1 MVFTG
6 FHGSVIK
13 LQGQNSEVLRILI
26 YTRLKINK
34 KISLWTSFLPRSLFP
49 FENRAIWT
57 SSFSQCE
64 TPILN
69 RIAVALRKSREKV
82 SSLDFQQSTV
92 KPRGASLQRI
102 PGTKVLAWDQA
113 RSDQAPHWGK
123 KGEKKSAWADKKRLM
138 KAADS
143 WVCYFSFHP
152 VFAFFPQC
160 GAWSQAA
167 KVPPATRRLLFCLH
181 IHISLACPHRAFQ
194 SQCYSCNNFKHKN
207 LKSRKIID

>member
-113 RSDQAPHWGK
+113 GSDQAPNGGRGGGGGRRK
-123 KGEKKSAWADKKRLM
+123 KNPRDRKKKK
-138 KAADS
+138 
-143 WVCYFSFHP
+143 
-152 VFAFFPQC
+152 
-160 GAWSQAA
+160 A
-167 KVPPATRRLLFCLH
+167 KEGSRQLGLLFFISPSFCLFPSMR
-181 IHISLACPHRAFQ
+181 SLVPG
-194 SQCYSCNNFKHKN
+194 CYSSASYSQTSFLFTHTYIFYWPDPTGLCRVNVTAVINTEI
-207 LKSRKIID
+207 S